1 MPYLG
6 IRRQNQTGEFRTNDH
21 RKLAFLL
28 QSVRPM
34 RWTHFA
40 VISAA
45 AAAVTSMFTSSGF
58 ADVSVHVAT
67 GVRTAI
73 LLALSLAIL
82 VYSGEHE
89 RLPAVSPRTWAVLGL
104 SGLATSVTL
113 IIAGAILAASAR

>member
-1 MPYLG
+1 MLVRLLSVLVSTAVAARKD
-6 IRRQNQTGEFRTNDH
+6 RR
-21 RKLAFLL
+21 
-28 QSVRPM
+28 
-34 RWTHFA
+34 A

-89 RLPAVSPRTWAVLGL
+89 RLPAVTPRTWAVLGL

-113 IIAGAILAASAR
+113 IIAGALLAASGR